1 RQRQLVDRVGFRPSF
16 CHKTCTSSSE
26 QPWVFRLR
34 PFESWN
40 RLARD
45 GVLCLSA
52 GWHVLVEKPFT
63 LDIGD
68 ARSVAGRAAEVKRH
82 LWAGPVYLF
91 APYLSVMKPYATGKA
106 R

>member
-1 RQRQLVDRVGFRPSF
+1 
-16 CHKTCTSSSE
+16 
-26 QPWVFRLR
+26 
-34 PFESWN
+34 
-40 RLARD
+40 
-45 GVLCLSA
+45 
-52 GWHVLVEKPFT
+52 VEKPFT